1 MVDQMQDF
9 APLLTVLAKPV
20 LTAAIDAGTFKSVA
34 DLVTFFC
41 VTVISLVLIVWAT
54 PTAKTRLLRVMAVLY
69 CGSGIFH
76 FLAYWHRHLP
86 VKSSSVIVGS
96 LVAMILILIMALVIY
111 VLKKFSG
118 AEHLAET
125 QKSLNRAKQELSREQ
140 YLLSSLVDNLPDCIY
155 FKDAD
160 SRFIR
165 CNQRTADIFE
175 LATPEDALGK
185 SDHDFYRKEEADEY
199 RADELHIMQTG
210 EPIINKEEYE
220 LLPDGQHHW
229 MLSTK
234 LPLRDADGNI
244 IGTFGLS
251 RDITQ
256 LKQAEARLTEW
267 RERFELAVKGTN
279 DGLWDW
285 NVQTDEVW
293 YAARFRELLGFEG
306 DDIIAFPNQL
316 KSFIDRLHPED
327 RVRVMRSFDDHLE
340 NRRPHDEEYR
350 LHTVDGHDRWFRGRG
365 QAKWDENGKPVRMAG
380 SIQDVHRRHQEQE
393 ELNSLKLQ
401 LQQALQGGN
410 VGMWDWDVLTNEVIV
425 SPELMLQIGEDPERP
440 WTSLNDWN
448 IRLHPD
454 DRDAAV
460 QRTQDYIAGRI
471 EEYESSFRLQHAN
484 GGYRWILSRGKLFR
498 KDDGQPRR
506 FIGVHVDLTE
516 LREAQEA
523 LADSEARLT
532 NRSAE
537 LERSNRELQ
546 QFAYVAS
553 HDLQEPLRSV
563 VGFCQLLER
572 EYQDS
577 LDDTGQMYLQMIV
590 DGGKR
595 MQQLISDLL
604 EYSRVGRGNSF
615 ESVDLQDTM
624 EQVTALLHS
633 AITES
638 DAKVTFDALP
648 TVQADGA
655 QMVRLFQNLVGNAIK
670 YRGDRS
676 PVVKIWSEESNT
688 EWKLFVSDNG
698 IGIDNEFSDQVFIIF
713 KRLHTREEYPGTGIG
728 LAICRRIVERHRGQI
743 RLLESHSQQVDPDHG
758 CTFEIILP
766 KSHT

>member
-140 YLLSSLVDNLPDCIY
+140 YLLSSLVDNLPDCIC

-563 VGFCQLLER
+563 VGFCQLLQR